1 MLNWGEGDTD
11 RCARRPQFPEKLPG
25 RTPCLSARWPHTARP
40 PFRALGSLA
49 FDCASPYSIRLQAA
63 WSPGC
68 PLPQLNS
75 RIQCKCVGKRIT
87 VLKEIS
93 DLVTDQPRSQKS
105 APPWPNTKALDFSRI
120 LESRFLKRPSVDSSP
135 DGLLTSFGGNG
146 KACSAPGVRV
156 AGALTVAAQASGLLE
171 ACCGWCC
178 PRDTGVVGA
187 SAPRGCRVC
196 GYCCCGR
203 RGQSPGYC
211 DGRRAPSHGFR
222 CGGPGPRGHW
232 SREAALCATLSPLQ
246 QALWSRRPS
255 HQDQGLSSGAA
266 STIPTSS
273 LRSRCPPSAAE
284 LQTEGE
290 RHKDRISGYHNANIT
305 HSHVLQPRPMKCRA
319 PRGAVTDQTAEAMAV
334 NLDNENYF

>member
-1 MLNWGEGDTD
+1 MNHGSWKSHSFLLGYCFLHSPSCRIPQLLLPAIFVRPAPAVTGVAIIPT

-49 FDCASPYSIRLQAA
+49 FDCASPYSIRLQVA

-105 APPWPNTKALDFSRI
+105 APPWLCPWGARRWRTHGSRTG
-120 LESRFLKRPSVDSSP
+120 LWVAG
-135 DGLLTSFGGNG
+135 GLLRLVLPQGHRGGG
-146 KACSAPGVRV
+146 RLCAEG
-156 AGALTVAAQASGLLE
+156 LSGL
-171 ACCGWCC
+171 
-178 PRDTGVVGA
+178 
-187 SAPRGCRVC
+187 RV
-196 GYCCCGR
+196 CCCGR

-273 LRSRCPPSAAE
+273 LRSRCAPSAAE